1 MGTDTFGSIYMKI
14 IIKDNERMPKVSVP
28 IGSKG
33 RIIVEKIVVDN
44 ENMRLDTYI
53 ASKCNN
59 LSRNTIQRLIENGNI
74 LVNGKIKKV
83 SYKIQMGDNIE
94 ITIPEAQELD
104 IKPEKIPLD
113 VVYEDRDIIV
123 VNKPKGLVVH
133 PANGNPDGTLVN
145 AIMELCKGSLSGIG
159 GEIRPGIVH
168 RLDKDT
174 SGLLIVA
181 KNDEAHINMS
191 NQIKNREVKKIYIAL
206 VRGIVGENEVTINMP
221 IGRSIKDRK
230 KMAVRKEGK
239 EAVTHFKVLKRYG
252 KYTLLEIKIDTGR
265 THQIRVH
272 MSEIGHPVVGDMV
285 YSNGKNEFGVEGQ
298 MLHAKSL
305 DFKHPLTGKE
315 MHLEAELPDYFK
327 AVLNKLDNENK

>member
-1 MGTDTFGSIYMKI
+1 MKLRQNGDVI
-14 IIKDNERMPKVSVP
+14 FAQ
-28 IGSKG
+28 KG
-33 RIIVEKIVVDN
+33 VKIVENIVVNSDN
-44 ENMRLDTYI
+44 VRLDAYI
-53 ASKCNN
+53 AQQKPDI
-59 LSRNTIQRLIENGNI
+59 SRTMIQKLIEEGNI
-74 LVNGKIKKV
+74 LVNGTKKKL
-83 SYKIQMGDNIE
+83 SYKVKIGDNISLNVPIPKE
-94 ITIPEAQELD
+94 IDL
-104 IKPEKIPLD
+104 KPEKIPLEI
-113 VVYEDRDIIV
+113 VYEDNDIIV

-145 AIMELCKGSLSGIG
+145 AVMEICKDSLSGIG

-181 KNDEAHINMS
+181 KNDKAHIKMS
-191 NQIKNREVKKIYIAL
+191 EQIKNREVKKIYIAL
-206 VRGIVGENEVTINMP
+206 VKGNVNEDEATINMP
-221 IGRSIKDRK
+221 IGRSQKDRK

-239 EAVTHFKVLKRYG
+239 EAITHFKVLKRYGG

-272 MSEIGHPVVGDMV
+272 MAEIGHPVVGDMV
-285 YSNGKNEFGVEGQ
+285 YSNGKNEFGIEGQ

-305 DFKHPLTGKE
+305 DFKHPITGKQ

-327 AVLNKLDNENK
+327 VILEELEKRNY